1 MNNCEEIVE
10 KYLLFENP
18 IYTFSLP
25 ISILFGIIIF
35 GVVKAYDLFK
45 NSYINQ
51 LLIPLAS
58 IFIIMVLID
67 IISKNIIPY
76 NKKNNL
82 IRDCKKWKESKL
94 QNIENFGTDSSVYRK
109 EDNVDF
115 DEDDDEEDEDDEDE
129 EDDDNEKEDD
139 DNEKEDK
146 SNNFYDPNHVI
157 DNNYAEK
164 YKFNYE
170 DISNTSL
177 NPASIVFNEYKGEC
191 ILPTTD
197 CSFCSG
203 GELPPKNIVTA
214 IPGPQWMPQSAAA
227 VQEKLKSGNYTPG
240 KC

>member
-76 NKKNNL
+76 NKKNSL

-115 DEDDDEEDEDDEDE
+115 DEDEEECDG
-129 EDDDNEKEDD
+129 KED
-139 DNEKEDK
+139 EKEDK

-227 VQEKLKSGNYTPG
+227 VQERLKSGNYTPG